1 MRNQKGPAV
10 WMKNVRNSAIYNFRL
25 FNIHRTCNVGVT
37 LFKSPAIMVTQA
49 KISIQFMDLVLLSL
63 QVVAYARRVF
73 ALYRCGKLMSIRCPP
88 FITITKKRKEKT
100 EKVVLWPACRLL
112 SLLVTFMNCFF
123 SVLFSNPGGRSPM
136 HQGSQDGTMVSIFC
150 CCWMFCLFILY

>member
-1 MRNQKGPAV
+1 
-10 WMKNVRNSAIYNFRL
+10 MKNVRNRVIYNFRL

-49 KISIQFMDLVLLSL
+49 KILIQFMDLVLLSL

-73 ALYRCGKLMSIRCPP
+73 ALYRCRKLMSIRCHP

-100 EKVVLWPACRLL
+100 EIVV
-112 SLLVTFMNCFF
+112 S
-123 SVLFSNPGGRSPM
+123 
-136 HQGSQDGTMVSIFC
+136 
-150 CCWMFCLFILY
+150 